1 MADDLEKVLVVAG
14 AAVDEARLARELDL
28 DEGTELKVVAPIE
41 PASGLDLVAG
51 EVDDSISEAE
61 KRAEG
66 TAEATDADVVEAE
79 SGEADPLLAI
89 EDALATFAADQIVL
103 VGGSEP
109 DAGFEADLAEE
120 VRDRF
125 SLPVRELQA

>member
-1 MADDLEKVLVVAG
+1 MAEDEKVLVVAG
-14 AAVDEARLARELDL
+14 GAVDEGQLVRELDL
-28 DEGTELKVVAPIE
+28 DESAELKVVAPIQ
-41 PASGLDLVAG
+41 PASGLDLLAG
-51 EVDDSISEAE
+51 DVDDSISEAE
-61 KRAEG
+61 ERAEG
-66 TAEATDADVVEAE
+66 TAEATDAKVVETE

-103 VGGSEP
+103 VGGTEP